1 MSFSRKNNMQ
11 ISWLHIPV
19 QSRSWSL
26 DVTRSDAG
34 ETRTFTSLLHSFSFD
49 RQDTRKRF
57 LKGNLVST
65 LNRTAM
71 GHCILFLSVIWITLV
86 AFSSGKQYR
95 LVMTEFIILSI
106 EHSYSCKRNKYRT
119 YTFFNGSL
127 RTNRNLQQISACIQ
141 EILWKHRTN
150 ALISVPS
157 GKT

>member
-119 YTFFNGSL
+119 YTFLMGRWGPTETCS
-127 RTNRNLQQISACIQ
+127 
-141 EILWKHRTN
+141 K
-150 ALISVPS
+150 SVPVYKKS
-157 GKT
+157 YGNTGQMLLFRFL